1 MIQTW
6 NGNGNMADG
15 ITDVLLVEFIPNEI
29 I

>member
-1 MIQTW
+1 MILTR